1 MATAVPGVSPQPTTL
16 EEKIDQAAL
25 EASAIVNKF
34 SPSIGAAV
42 AAGAEV
48 EPLIKGLVQ
57 MFISLFHHSVK
68 KQTPA
73 S

>member
-1 MATAVPGVSPQPTTL
+1 MGTTATAIPVQQLTL

-25 EASAIVNKF
+25 KASAIVNQF
-34 SPSIGAAV
+34 SPSIGNAI

-57 MFISLFHHSVK
+57 MFIALFHHNVK
-68 KQTPA
+68 QPSA
-73 S
+73 GQ

>member
-1 MATAVPGVSPQPTTL
+1 MATATPGIPVQQLTL

-25 EASAIVNKF
+25 KASEIVNQF
-34 SPSIGAAV
+34 SPSIGNAI

-57 MFISLFHHSVK
+57 MFISLFHHDVK
-68 KQTPA
+68 KQSA
-73 S
+73 AQ